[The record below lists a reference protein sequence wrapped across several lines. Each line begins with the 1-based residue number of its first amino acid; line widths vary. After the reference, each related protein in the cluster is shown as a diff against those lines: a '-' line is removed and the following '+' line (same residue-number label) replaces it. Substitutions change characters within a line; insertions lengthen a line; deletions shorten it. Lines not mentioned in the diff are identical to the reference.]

1 MMSDNDLIFTSF
13 ELAAELHGDI
23 TDVVC
28 DDLFRHYPKAADC
41 FLLRGEQFA
50 QELKQQ
56 MVRDSIYAFLE
67 YLETPEEVEISFK
80 YTIPQHQI
88 LNIPLQYI
96 IALMQSVANVATASV
111 PPEQHDVTKQQWD
124 TVMQAFSTMINAYEE

>member
-1 MMSDNDLIFTSF
+1 
-13 ELAAELHGDI
+13 
-23 TDVVC
+23 
-28 DDLFRHYPKAADC
+28 
-41 FLLRGEQFA
+41 
-50 QELKQQ
+50 

-96 IALMQSVANVATASV
+96 IALMQSVANVATASM
-111 PPEQHDVTKQQWD
+111 PPEQRDATKQQW
-124 TVMQAFSTMINAYEE
+124 TAVMQAFSTMINAYEE